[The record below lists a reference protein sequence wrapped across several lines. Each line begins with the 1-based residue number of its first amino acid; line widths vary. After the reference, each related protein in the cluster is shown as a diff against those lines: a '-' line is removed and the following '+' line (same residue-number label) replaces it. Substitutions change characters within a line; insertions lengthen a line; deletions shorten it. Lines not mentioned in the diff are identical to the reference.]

1 MVNIDFI
8 MRVREL
14 TRAPGE
20 FLQTQQ
26 FYLLSEETDRTGRVA
41 LGPSVVREIHL
52 ERQEGI

>member
-1 MVNIDFI
+1 MVNIDDI